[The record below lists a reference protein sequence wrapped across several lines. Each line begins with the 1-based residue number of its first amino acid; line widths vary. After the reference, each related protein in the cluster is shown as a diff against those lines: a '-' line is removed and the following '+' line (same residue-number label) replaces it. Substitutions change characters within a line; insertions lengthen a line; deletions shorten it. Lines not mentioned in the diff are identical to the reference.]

1 METGCNRKRKQKK
14 GRNMTFDKF
23 TIKAQEAIQEAVN
36 TAQEANQQ
44 AIEPV
49 HLLQGILQ
57 KGRDVTN
64 FVFQKLGVNA
74 MQIEN
79 LVQQELKHLP
89 RVEGSVQPY
98 LSNDSNAV
106 LEKAVEDSQK
116 MGDEFV
122 SVEPVLLALLQ
133 VNSTVS
139 RILKDSGCT
148 EKEMTKAI
156 EELRQGQKVQSQS
169 ADDNYQALSK
179 YARNLVDEAR
189 KGKLDPVMGGDE
201 KIRRVLKILSR
212 RTKNNPIIIGEPGT
226 GKTAIVEGLAERIV
240 RGDVPENLKNKQ
252 LYSLDMGALIAGA
265 KYKGEFEE
273 RLKSVIKEVTNAN
286 GNIILFI
293 DEIHTLVGAGGGEG
307 AMDAANIL
315 KPALA
320 RGELRAIG
328 ATTLNEYQK
337 YFEKDKALERRFQ
350 TVMVD
355 EPDEADAISILRG
368 LKERYENHH
377 KVRITDDAC
386 IAAVKLSER
395 YISDRY
401 LPDKAIDLMDEA
413 AAKLRMERDSEPE
426 ELDEISRQARG

>member
-1 METGCNRKRKQKK
+1 M
-14 GRNMTFDKF
+14 
-23 TIKAQEAIQEAVN
+23 
-36 TAQEANQQ
+36 
-44 AIEPV
+44 
-49 HLLQGILQ
+49 
-57 KGRDVTN
+57 
-64 FVFQKLGVNA
+64 
-74 MQIEN
+74 
-79 LVQQELKHLP
+79 
-89 RVEGSVQPY
+89 
-98 LSNDSNAV
+98 
-106 LEKAVEDSQK
+106 

-122 SVEPVLLALLQ
+122 SVEPIMLALLQ

-139 RILKDSGCT
+139 HILKDSGCT
-148 EKEMTKAI
+148 EKDMTKAI

-189 KGKLDPVMGGDE
+189 KGKLDPVIGRDE
-201 KIRRVLKILSR
+201 EIRRVLQILSR

-328 ATTLNEYQK
+328 ATTLNEYQN
-337 YFEKDKALERRFQ
+337 
-350 TVMVD
+350 T
-355 EPDEADAISILRG
+355 LRKTRPWSVG
-368 LKERYENHH
+368 SK
-377 KVRITDDAC
+377 
-386 IAAVKLSER
+386 
-395 YISDRY
+395 
-401 LPDKAIDLMDEA
+401 P
-413 AAKLRMERDSEPE
+413 
-426 ELDEISRQARG
+426 